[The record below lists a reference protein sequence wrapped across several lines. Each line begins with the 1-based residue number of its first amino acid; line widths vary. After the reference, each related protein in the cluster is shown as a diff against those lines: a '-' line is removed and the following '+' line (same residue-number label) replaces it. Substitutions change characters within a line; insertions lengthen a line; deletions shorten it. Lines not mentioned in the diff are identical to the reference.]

1 MKKEKTQMHNMINIK
16 ERKDIYLKKKQKN
29 KNQNLNK
36 LMMIKII

>member
-1 MKKEKTQMHNMINIK
+1 MKKEKIQMHNMINIK